1 MSEST
6 KRTVLVTGSS
16 RGLGRAMALAFADS
30 QHNVAVHYVNSSGP
44 AEEVVAAIEAAGG
57 TAAAFQADVSD
68 SESCINL
75 IKSVQEKFGSLDIL
89 VNNAGITND
98 GLAMRMKEEQ
108 WQSVI
113 DTNLSSAFHLSK
125 ASLRGMLKSKWGRII
140 NIASVVG
147 IVGNAGQLNYVSAKA
162 GLIGFSKA
170 LAQEVAKKGLTVNS
184 VAPGFIRSDMTA
196 ELPEEL
202 KENYISRI
210 PVGRFGEAEEVAH
223 LVYFLASD
231 KAAYINGQ
239 TITVDGGM
247 VMQ

>member
-1 MSEST
+1 MSD

-16 RGLGRAMALAFADS
+16 RGLGRAMALAFADGN
-30 QHNVAVHYVNSSGP
+30 HNVAVHYVNSSGP
-44 AEEVVAAIEAAGG
+44 AEEVVAAIETAGG
-57 TAAAFQADVSD
+57 TAAAFQADVSS
-68 SESCINL
+68 SESCTAL
-75 IKSVQEKFGSLDIL
+75 IAAVQEKFGGLDIL

-184 VAPGFIRSDMTA
+184 VAPGFIRSDMTS

-202 KENYISRI
+202 KESYISRI
-210 PVGRFGEAEEVAH
+210 PVGRFGEPEEVAN

>member
-1 MSEST
+1 MSESNN
-6 KRTVLVTGSS
+6 RTVLVTGSS
-16 RGLGRAMALAFADS
+16 RGLGRAMALAFADG
-30 QHNVAVHYVNSSGP
+30 QHNVAVHYVNSAGP
-44 AEEVVAAIEAAGG
+44 AEAVVAEIEAAGG
-57 TAAAFQADVSD
+57 TAAAFQADVSS
-68 SESCINL
+68 SESCVAL
-75 IKSVQEKFGSLDIL
+75 IKAVQEKFGTLDIL
-89 VNNAGITND
+89 INNAGITQD

-125 ASLRGMLKSKWGRII
+125 AALRKMVSGKWGRII

-147 IVGNAGQLNYVSAKA
+147 IVGNIGQVNYVSAKA

-170 LAQEVAKKGLTVNS
+170 LAQEYASKGITVNS

-202 KENYISRI
+202 KASFVDKI
-210 PVGRFGEAEEVAH
+210 PVGRFGEPEEVANM
-223 LVYFLASD
+223 VYFLASD
-231 KAAYINGQ
+231 KAAYVNGQ

>member
-1 MSEST
+1 MSENMN
-6 KRTVLVTGSS
+6 RTVLVTGSS
-16 RGLGRAMALAFADS
+16 RGLGRAMALGFADG

-57 TAAAFQADVSD
+57 TAAAFQADVSN
-68 SESCINL
+68 SESCVAL
-75 IKSVQEKFGSLDIL
+75 IKAVQDKFGGLDIL

-184 VAPGFIRSDMTA
+184 VAPGFIRSDMTS

-202 KENYISRI
+202 KESYISRI

-231 KAAYINGQ
+231 RAAYINGQ